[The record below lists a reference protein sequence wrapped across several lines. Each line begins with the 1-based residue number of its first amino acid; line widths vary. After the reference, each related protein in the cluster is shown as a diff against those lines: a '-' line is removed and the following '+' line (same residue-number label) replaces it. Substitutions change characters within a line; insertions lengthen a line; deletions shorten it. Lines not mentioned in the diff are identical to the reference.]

1 MGEISLSDRN
11 SFDDVISGSDEKL
24 FCLLFSQ
31 NDWIEEVSI
40 VNSSRAKQQQNNE

>member
-11 SFDDVISGSDEKL
+11 SFDNVISDSDENL
-24 FCLLFSQ
+24 FCLLFFQ
-31 NDWIEEVSI
+31 NDSIDDVSI